1 MKRNYPIKY
10 AVMPMVEQVG
20 WNTGIYGLEREYGI
34 VCNIVSKC
42 YLVGEKTTF
51 EENGSKK
58 TNYQVV
64 FPYEARE
71 FNKWKRVVPE
81 KNSTL
86 GYYSN
91 STTVDKVF
99 DSYEKAA
106 DYCDKKNDKLRDTL
120 TMYLPYSDDYF
131 EKLENKLK
139 DFDIKFANYK
149 LLEQIF
155 LDNTYD
161 MKIGNGKK
169 LKNIVK
175 VIDKNKGHIL
185 NTDLYK
191 IIDLLDTNNYIV
203 YSIKEKEYEDLIDL
217 INRGEEFD
225 ILSFIKKSTPLL
237 AHSNTNSSIRIIDD
251 SIEGYSYIE
260 QGKIFYNNEEMED
273 FSIDKFDKDTIIILT
288 TEKLKDIL
296 KSYEEHKDIEFIYID
311 NEEELKK
318 ASVKNIKNKR

>member
-42 YLVGEKTTF
+42 YVVGEKTTF
-51 EENGSKK
+51 EENGLKK
-58 TNYQVV
+58 TTYQVV

-81 KNSTL
+81 KSVTL

-99 DSYEKAA
+99 DSFEKAT

-131 EKLENKLK
+131 EKVENMLK

-185 NTDLYK
+185 NADLYK
-191 IIDLLDTNNYIV
+191 IIDLLDTNKYIV
-203 YSIKEKEYEDLIDL
+203 YSIKEKDYEDLIDL
-217 INRGEEFD
+217 INSGEEYD

-237 AHSNTNSSIRIIDD
+237 AHSNINRSIRIIDD

-260 QGKIFYNNEEMED
+260 QGNIFYNAEEMEG

-311 NEEELKK
+311 DEEELKK